1 MLITNALT
9 NQNTKAG
16 LFIRKSFSIQNY
28 IFTLMLMAL
37 SEEEKGKILET
48 NQWQIRDR
56 KIDIQT
62 EKYLQA
68 K

>member
-1 MLITNALT
+1 
-9 NQNTKAG
+9 
-16 LFIRKSFSIQNY
+16 
-28 IFTLMLMAL
+28 MLMAL
-37 SEEEKGKILET
+37 SEEEKRKILET

-56 KIDIQT
+56 KIDRQT